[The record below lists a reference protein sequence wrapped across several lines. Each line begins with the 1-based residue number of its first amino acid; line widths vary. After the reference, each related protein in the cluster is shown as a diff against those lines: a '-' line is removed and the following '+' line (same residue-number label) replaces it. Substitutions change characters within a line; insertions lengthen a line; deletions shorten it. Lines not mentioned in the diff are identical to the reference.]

1 MKKLIIIITILILVL
16 AGAFA
21 YWYFFFRISID
32 TIPDDGSANPADSGF
47 IPFDRPG
54 IGTGRG
60 TGGATTTGTGT
71 TQGDVPMRI
80 PALRQL
86 SATPIGGYSA
96 STTASTTVV
105 RWVDRGRGNIYE
117 AGMDSVTIKTIS
129 NTLLPKVYES
139 WWNKNNTTFI
149 GQYMAGDSDAV
160 TTVIANIIKRPSITT
175 SSGTSSPNIQNPS
188 ETIYELKGKIV
199 SGNVIGT
206 ASSPKR
212 DRILVI
218 TNENNNAVGYIS
230 NFDGS
235 KQVQIFSLPFVQLVV
250 EWPEENT
257 IAITTKAGASYPG
270 YLYFINTK
278 TGVVK
283 SILGNIPGLITKVSK
298 DANKVLYSSGDN
310 NNISTALFDVKTKK
324 TSLVIF
330 KTLADKCVWSST
342 FKENIYCGVSSQ
354 IPNGTYPDTWY
365 LGINSFIDSVWALNS
380 KDGDVRQV
388 ADLLNQN
395 SVIIDIINPSLSEDE
410 NYLFFM
416 NKNDMSLWSL
426 DLVASN

>member
-1 MKKLIIIITILILVL
+1 MKKLIIITTILILVL

-21 YWYFFFRISID
+21 YWYFFIRLSTD
-32 TIPDDGSANPADSGF
+32 VIPDDDIDNPPSSGF
-47 IPFDRPG
+47 VPFDRPG
-54 IGTGRG
+54 IGTGQEA
-60 TGGATTTGTGT
+60 GGATTTSTDT
-71 TQGDVPMRI
+71 SQDNVPVRI

-86 SATPIGGYSA
+86 SATPVGGYSA
-96 STTASTTVV
+96 STTASTTAV

-117 AGMDSVTIKTIS
+117 AEMNSMTIETIS

-160 TTVIANIIKRPSITT
+160 TTVIANIIKRVSLNTQT
-175 SSGTSSPNIQNPS
+175 AN

-199 SGNVIGT
+199 SGNIIGI

-218 TNENNNAVGYIS
+218 TNENNNAIGYIS

-235 KQVQIFSLPFVQLVV
+235 KQTKIFGLPFVQLVV
-250 EWPEENT
+250 DWPEENT
-257 IAITTKAGASYPG
+257 IAITTKASASYPG

-278 TGVVK
+278 TGTIK
-283 SILGNIPGLITKVSK
+283 SILENIPGLITRVSK
-298 DANKVLYSSGDN
+298 DANKVLYSSWDN
-310 NNISTALFDVKTKK
+310 NKISTAIFDIKTKK
-324 TSLVIF
+324 TTPVIF
-330 KTLADKCVWSST
+330 KTLANKCVWSSI

-354 IPNGTYPDTWY
+354 IPSGTYPDTWY

-395 SVIIDIINPSLSEDE
+395 SVIIDIINPSLSENE

-426 DLVASN
+426 DLVLSN